1 MSLNLQSMSIFYKLS
16 VKEIKK
22 ETKKAVSIVF
32 DVPSD
37 LIKNF
42 DFIPGQYITIKKVLN
57 GKELRRAYSICS
69 SKDSGVIRIGVKS
82 VDDGSFSVYATS
94 ELKVGDV
101 LEVSAPEGRFNLSP
115 DPNNQKNYLAFVAG
129 SGITPVL
136 SMIKSVLEIEPN
148 SRFVLVYGSK
158 TPEDTMFKT
167 ELDDLSILYPQQLFV
182 SYAYSQINDNK
193 AISGR
198 INAAVCNNI
207 LNIKYETLSFDD
219 YFLCGPEPMIEAVKA
234 SLLERGIS
242 NDKIHFEL
250 FSVELDKEN
259 LNETES
265 LDGNTEVTIILDDAE
280 ETFSMPRKRS
290 ILEAALLEGLDPPY
304 SCQGGICS
312 TCLAMI
318 KSGKA
323 VMDKNTILSDEEV
336 KDGLILTCQAHPT
349 TEKIT
354 IDYDAV

>member
-1 MSLNLQSMSIFYKLS
+1 MSIFYKLS

-32 DVPSD
+32 DIPSV
-37 LIKNF
+37 LIQEFN
-42 DFIPGQYITIKKVLN
+42 FIPGQYITIKKIFK
-57 GKELRRAYSICS
+57 GKEIRRAYSICS

-82 VDDGSFSVYATS
+82 VDNGLFSVYATS
-94 ELKVGDV
+94 ELKIGDV
-101 LEVSAPEGRFNLSP
+101 LEVSPPEGRFNLVP
-115 DPNNQKNYLAFVAG
+115 DTNNKKNYLAFVAG

-136 SMIKSVLEIEPN
+136 SMIKSVLEIEPM

-167 ELDDLSILYPQQLFV
+167 ELDDLSTRYPKQLYV
-182 SYAYSQINDNK
+182 SYAYSQINNNE

-198 INAAVCNNI
+198 IDAAVCNFI
-207 LNIKYETLSFDD
+207 LKNKYEAFSFND

-234 SLLERGIS
+234 SLLESGIS
-242 NDKIHFEL
+242 NDNIHFEL
-250 FSVELDKEN
+250 FSVDLDQVSVG
-259 LNETES
+259 ETES
-265 LDGNTEVTIILDDAE
+265 LDGNTEITIILDDE
-280 ETFSMPRKRS
+280 KETFSMPRKKS

-312 TCLAMI
+312 SCLAMI
-318 KSGKA
+318 TSGKA
-323 VMDKNTILSDEEV
+323 MMDKNTILTDEEV
-336 KDGLILTCQAHPT
+336 NDGLILTCQAHPT
-349 TEKIT
+349 TDKIT

>member
-1 MSLNLQSMSIFYKLS
+1 MSIFYKLS

-22 ETKKAVSIVF
+22 ETKRAVSIVF

-37 LIKNF
+37 LIQEFN
-42 DFIPGQYITIKKVLN
+42 FIPGQYITIKKIFN
-57 GKELRRAYSICS
+57 GKEIRRAYSICS

-82 VDDGSFSVYATS
+82 VENGLFSVYATS
-94 ELKVGDV
+94 ELKIGDV
-101 LEVSAPEGRFNLSP
+101 LEVSAPEGRFNLAP

-158 TPEDTMFKT
+158 NPEDTMFKT
-167 ELDDLSILYPQQLFV
+167 EIDDLSTRYSKQLFV
-182 SYAYSQINDNK
+182 SYAYSQINENE

-198 INAAVCNNI
+198 IDAAVCNFI
-207 LNIKYETLSFDD
+207 LKNKYEAFSFDD

-234 SLLERGIS
+234 SLIEKGIS
-242 NDKIHFEL
+242 NDNIHFEL
-250 FSVELDKEN
+250 FSVDLDEVSVS
-259 LNETES
+259 ETES
-265 LDGNTEVTIILDDAE
+265 LEGNAEITIILDDE
-280 ETFSMPRKRS
+280 KETFSMPRKKS

-312 TCLAMI
+312 SCLAMI
-318 KSGKA
+318 TSGKA
-323 VMDKNTILSDEEV
+323 VMDKNTILTDEEV
-336 KDGLILTCQAHPT
+336 NDGLILTCQAHPT
-349 TEKIT
+349 TDKIT